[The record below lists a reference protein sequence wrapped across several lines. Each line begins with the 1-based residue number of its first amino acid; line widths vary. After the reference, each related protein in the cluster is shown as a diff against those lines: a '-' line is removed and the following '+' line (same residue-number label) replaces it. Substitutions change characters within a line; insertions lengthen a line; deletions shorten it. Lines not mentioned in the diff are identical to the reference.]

1 MIPGGFTI
9 CMFMPKECEPP
20 RDGFKENVEQIRQL
34 WSQKMDE
41 YTINRLAKTDLF
53 LSRNVHH
60 LEIQIETCMLML
72 EALTVLGGGATVS
85 LVLALA
91 FTRQNLLLI
100 ARLTIIDALLPVKI
114 ANSLDLEL
122 HRYFTI
128 ICDHEGPMETLS
140 PSEQRLR
147 R

>member
-9 CMFMPKECEPP
+9 FIMFMPKVFSPPPPP

-41 YTINRLAKTDLF
+41 YTINQLAKTDLF

-72 EALTVLGGGATVS
+72 EA
-85 LVLALA
+85 
-91 FTRQNLLLI
+91 
-100 ARLTIIDALLPVKI
+100 
-114 ANSLDLEL
+114 
-122 HRYFTI
+122 
-128 ICDHEGPMETLS
+128 
-140 PSEQRLR
+140 
-147 R
+147 